1 MGDTAAWP
9 YGGGNEREVGMDFSM
24 TEEQQLF
31 KQSVIEFA
39 QKEIMPGSA
48 DRDEEARFD
57 RDVWDKA
64 AEFGLMGL
72 PYPEEYGGSGASVFE
87 TCLAGEAL
95 GYGGLDAGFCLSWGA
110 HVVIG
115 GIPIWQLGTEEQ
127 KKKYLPK
134 IASGEWITGLGLTEP
149 EAGSDAAGLLMTAD
163 KKDGYYVLNGTKT
176 FITNGPIGNV
186 FVVLA
191 KTDKEKGSAGITGFI
206 VEKEFPGFSV
216 GKEIHKTGNRSSPTS
231 ELIFDNCEVPA
242 ENLLGEEN
250 QGFMGVALATLE
262 WERSVMLA
270 AAIGGQE
277 IQLEQCIK
285 YAKERK
291 QFGRPIASFQAVQFM
306 LADMKMWLETSRWIV
321 YKVAW
326 NKDQGIMDPLMASVS
341 KLYITEVAIK
351 GARNAIQI
359 HGGYGYTKEYAVER
373 AYRDAQLGV
382 LGGGTSE
389 IQRWIIGRLLVGR

>member
-1 MGDTAAWP
+1 
-9 YGGGNEREVGMDFSM
+9 MDFSL
-24 TEEQQLF
+24 TEEQALF
-31 KQSVIEFA
+31 KQSVVEFA
-39 QKEIMPGSA
+39 QKEIMPGA
-48 DRDEEARFD
+48 AERDEEARFD
-57 RDVWDKA
+57 RDVWNKA

-72 PYPEEYGGSGASVFE
+72 PYPEEYGGSGASVMD

-149 EAGSDAAGLLMTAD
+149 EAGSDAGGLLTKAE
-163 KKDGYYVLNGTKT
+163 KKDGYYVLNGSKT
-176 FITNGPIGNV
+176 FITNGPVGEV

-191 KTDKEKGSAGITGFI
+191 KTSPDKGSAGISGFI
-206 VEKEFPGFSV
+206 VEKSFPGFSV

-231 ELIFDNCEVPA
+231 ELIFENCEVPA
-242 ENLLGEEN
+242 ENLLGQED
-250 QGFMGVALATLE
+250 QGFMSVALATLE

-291 QFGRPIASFQAVQFM
+291 QFGRPISSFQGVQFM
-306 LADMKMWLETSRWIV
+306 LADMKMWLETSRWIL

-326 NKDQGIMDPLMASVS
+326 NKDQGIMDPLMASLS
-341 KLYITEVAIK
+341 KLFITEVSLKA
-351 GARNAIQI
+351 ARNAIQI

-373 AYRDAQLGV
+373 SYRDAQLGV

-389 IQRWIIGRLLVGR
+389 IQRWIIGRVLVGK

>member
-1 MGDTAAWP
+1 
-9 YGGGNEREVGMDFSM
+9 MDFRF
-24 TEEQQLF
+24 TEEQELF
-31 KQSVIEFA
+31 RQSVVEFA
-39 QKEIMPGSA
+39 QKEIMPGA
-48 DRDEEARFD
+48 AARDEEARFD

-72 PYPEEYGGSGASVFE
+72 PYPEEYGGSGASVMD
-87 TCLAGEAL
+87 TALAGEAI

-115 GIPIWQLGTEEQ
+115 GVPIWQLGTEEQ

-134 IASGEWITGLGLTEP
+134 IASGEWISGLGLTEP
-149 EAGSDAAGLLMTAD
+149 EAGSDAAGLLTKAE

-176 FITNGPIGNV
+176 FITNGPIGQV
-186 FVVLA
+186 FVILA
-191 KTDKEKGSAGITGFI
+191 KTSPEKGSAGITGFI
-206 VEKEFPGFSV
+206 VEKDFPGFSV

-231 ELIFDNCEVPA
+231 ELILDNCEVPA
-242 ENLLGEEN
+242 ENLLGAED

-277 IQLEQCIK
+277 VQLEQCIK

-291 QFGRPIASFQAVQFM
+291 QFGRPISSFQSVQNM
-306 LADMKMWLETSRWIV
+306 LADMKMWLETSRWIL

-326 NKDQGIMDPLMASVS
+326 NKDQGIMDPLMASCS
-341 KLYITEVAIK
+341 KLFITEVALK
-351 GARNAIQI
+351 AARNAIQI

-389 IQRWIIGRLLVGR
+389 IQRMIIGRLLVGR

>member
-1 MGDTAAWP
+1 
-9 YGGGNEREVGMDFSM
+9 MDFAI

-31 KQSVIEFA
+31 RQSVVEFA
-39 QKEIMPGSA
+39 QKEIMPGA
-48 DRDEEARFD
+48 AARDEEARFD
-57 RDVWDKA
+57 RDLWNKA

-72 PYPEEYGGSGASVFE
+72 PYPEEYGGSGASVFD
-87 TCLAGEAL
+87 TSLAGEAL

-127 KKKYLPK
+127 KQKYLPK

-149 EAGSDAAGLLMTAD
+149 EAGSDAAGLLTKAE
-163 KKDGYYVLNGTKT
+163 KNDGFYVLNGTKT
-176 FITNGPIGNV
+176 FITNGPIGEV
-186 FVVLA
+186 FVILA
-191 KTDKEKGSAGITGFI
+191 KTAPELGSAGITGFI
-206 VEKEFPGFSV
+206 VEKSFPGFSV

-242 ENLLGEEN
+242 ENMLGQEN

-277 IQLEQCIK
+277 VQLEQCIK

-291 QFGRPIASFQAVQFM
+291 QFGRPIANFQAVQFM
-306 LADMKMWLETSRWIV
+306 LADMKMWLETSRWIL

-326 NKDQGIMDPLMASVS
+326 NKDQGIMDPLMASLS
-341 KLYITEVAIK
+341 KLYITEVALK
-351 GARNAIQI
+351 AARNAIQI

>member
-1 MGDTAAWP
+1 
-9 YGGGNEREVGMDFSM
+9 MDFSF
-24 TEEQQLF
+24 TEEQLLF
-31 KQSVIEFA
+31 RQSVVEFA
-39 QKEIMPGSA
+39 QKEIMPGA
-48 DRDEEARFD
+48 AERDEEARFD

-72 PYPEEYGGSGASVFE
+72 PYPEEYGGSGASVMD

-115 GIPIWQLGTEEQ
+115 GVPIWQLGTEEQ

-149 EAGSDAAGLLMTAD
+149 EAGSDAAGILTKAD

-176 FITNGPIGNV
+176 FITNGPTGEV

-191 KTDKEKGSAGITGFI
+191 KTSPEKGSAGISGFI
-206 VEKEFPGFSV
+206 VEKSFPGFSV

-231 ELIFDNCEVPA
+231 ELILDNCEVPA
-242 ENLLGEEN
+242 ENLLGQED

-277 IQLEQCIK
+277 VQLEQCIK

-291 QFGRPIASFQAVQFM
+291 QFGRPIANFQAVQFL
-306 LADMKMWLETSRWIV
+306 LADMKMWLETSRWIL

-341 KLYITEVAIK
+341 KLYITEVALK
-351 GARNAIQI
+351 AARNAIQI